1 MMLPLKAVMLNRPLK
16 DGTHVIYFQYCY
28 SSEKRVLLN
37 TEISIPRQF
46 WNSKRQII
54 SKALPVEFGIV
65 ENLNFELARMKK
77 VIEALISLSNQSNS
91 LNHGQFVK
99 DRFEPSLK
107 LESLQIAEASSQSL
121 IKKLPNLFMQIDD
134 YIKSKE
140 KKVVSTAAFL
150 ALKDRLSQYQT
161 HTKKELTFS
170 NLDFNFYSDFVD
182 FLTYDYVLKRK
193 RITEYGLKLSTIGS
207 TIKNLRVFVNDRVR
221 RKIIPPINLGDFKIL
236 DEEADAVYLTYDEV
250 AAIYKLDLTNYPE
263 LELSRNL
270 FVLGCLTGLR
280 FSDYSTLEFKD
291 YRKGMLFKKTNKQ
304 DNWVVIPLRHEATEI
319 FIRLFQNGKEKISNP
334 VFNRQI
340 KEIAAMAGITE
351 KATFSY
357 KKGNKDVIIT
367 KPKAQFVTSHT
378 CRRSFATNEYLAG
391 TDVNLIMK
399 ITGHKTF
406 KDFFKYI
413 RVSQEEAAK
422 RMQEVWSARDNMKAF
437 SSMV

>member
-1 MMLPLKAVMLNRPLK
+1 MLLPLKAVMLNRPLK

-37 TEISIPRQF
+37 TEISIPKQF
-46 WNSKRQII
+46 WNSKRQSI
-54 SKALPVEFGIV
+54 SKSLPLEFGIA
-65 ENLNFELARMKK
+65 ENLNCDLARMKK

-91 LNHGQFVK
+91 LNQGQFVK
-99 DRFEPSLK
+99 DRFKPSLK
-107 LESLQIAEASSQSL
+107 LESLQIAEVNSHAL
-121 IKKLPNLFMQIDD
+121 IKKLPNLFQQIDN

-140 KKVVSTAAFL
+140 KKVVSTAAFH
-150 ALKDRLSQYQT
+150 ALRDRLSQYQT
-161 HTKKELTFS
+161 HTKKEVTFS

-193 RITEYGLKLSTIGS
+193 KVPEYGLKLSTIGS
-207 TIKNLRVFVNDRVR
+207 TIKNLRVFINDRVR
-221 RKIIPPINLGDFKIL
+221 RKIVPPIDLGDFKIL

-250 AAIYKLDLTNYPE
+250 AAIYKLDLTNHSE

-304 DNWVVIPLRHEATEI
+304 DNWVVIPLRQEAKEV
-319 FIRLFQNGKEKISNP
+319 FIRLFENGKERISNP
-334 VFNRQI
+334 IFNKEI

-351 KATFSY
+351 KVTFSY
-357 KKGNKDVIIT
+357 KKGNKDIIIT
-367 KPKAQFVTSHT
+367 KSKAQFVTSHT

-413 RVSQEEAAK
+413 KVSQEEAAK
-422 RMQEVWSARDNMKAF
+422 RIQEVWSTRDNMKAF
-437 SSMV
+437 S